1 MATRMEE
8 EMGISNLSVMQMA
21 TGKLGWLSQR
31 QVVLAGNIANADT
44 PNYLAKDLKALD
56 FSQVLNASSAAGPKM
71 SQTSAQH
78 MTAGGGSAYRIETKT
93 NNELYEVSANGNG
106 VILEEQLMNLSNT
119 NVQYQLTTNIYKK
132 QLGMLR
138 MALAGGH
145 G

>member
-1 MATRMEE
+1 
-8 EMGISNLSVMQMA
+8 
-21 TGKLGWLSQR
+21 
-31 QVVLAGNIANADT
+31 
-44 PNYLAKDLKALD
+44 
-56 FSQVLNASSAAGPKM
+56 M

-132 QLGMLR
+132 QIGMLR
-138 MALAGGH
+138 MALASGH